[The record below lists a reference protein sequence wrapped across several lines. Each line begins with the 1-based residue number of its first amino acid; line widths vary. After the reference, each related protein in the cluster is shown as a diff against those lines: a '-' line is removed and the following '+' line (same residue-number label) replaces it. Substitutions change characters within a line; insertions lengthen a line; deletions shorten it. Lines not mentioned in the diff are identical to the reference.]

1 MVPLP
6 GGVDEEVSPIL
17 EILPLQRL
25 ALAMAVGRNHDPD
38 APRGLSKVTR
48 TW

>member
-1 MVPLP
+1 LR
-6 GGVDEEVSPIL
+6 EELHPIL

-25 ALAMAVGRNHDPD
+25 ALALALERGVNPD
-38 APRGLSKVTR
+38 APRGLRKVTE